1 MKQKMDTQLRTAI
14 VLTLLLVSLTGC
26 GKKATLPEEYEVGE
40 ETITALMPEGKKIGF
55 TQEKTEEDEAAVY
68 TYSGLSETGAL
79 IESYAEQMQEEE
91 DPFTV
96 VDDDCVQTEAPDYT
110 QAEGSVSLAKAAET
124 EGEVYFLTVDWTEED
139 CTVTVDTRE
148 GTIGTGE
155 EEEPAVEEE
164 QTGTGLTLTNAVDY
178 LRSFDPNQLGL
189 DGSSMDQYEI
199 YSLNGAVYV
208 DGLPCLRLK
217 VCSTDNTQQA
227 NEISGNFLVSSDRNH
242 IYSLDEASG
251 IVTELKV

>member
-1 MKQKMDTQLRTAI
+1 
-14 VLTLLLVSLTGC
+14 
-26 GKKATLPEEYEVGE
+26 
-40 ETITALMPEGKKIGF
+40 
-55 TQEKTEEDEAAVY
+55 
-68 TYSGLSETGAL
+68 
-79 IESYAEQMQEEE
+79 
-91 DPFTV
+91 
-96 VDDDCVQTEAPDYT
+96 
-110 QAEGSVSLAKAAET
+110 
-124 EGEVYFLTVDWTEED
+124 
-139 CTVTVDTRE
+139 VDTRE

-164 QTGTGLTLTNAVDY
+164 QSGTGLTLTTVVDY

-242 IYSLDEASG
+242 IYSLDEATG
-251 IVTELKV
+251 IVKELKV